1 MAFSSS
7 QYFDASDRS
16 SSVLRFR
23 SLVDCLAFLGL
34 QLCLNILDITVR
46 IAVHSILT
54 DLYPFSPSFS
64 LLPFKCFV
72 QGWLCELL
80 RWKEDPSPEN
90 RTLWENLSMIRRFLS
105 LSQAERDAIYE
116 QESSAGQQHHNE
128 RPSHL
133 MHISSDQL
141 QVSVIFFTRLWP
153 EPVPLGKAPS

>member
-1 MAFSSS
+1 MTQLYTHHSKKIVGMLFFATCVLK
-7 QYFDASDRS
+7 ASPP
-16 SSVLRFR
+16 V
-23 SLVDCLAFLGL
+23 
-34 QLCLNILDITVR
+34 T
-46 IAVHSILT
+46 
-54 DLYPFSPSFS
+54 PP
-64 LLPFKCFV
+64 

-133 MHISSDQL
+133 MHISTEQL
-141 QVSVIFFTRLWP
+141 QVSVIRGRSLIHANGLRVSP
-153 EPVPLGKAPS
+153 APQSQLCFRVFVFPAASEARHQKQISKQHHSPTFVSS